1 MQVQPSVNCAAGAR
15 LPLPERQDWLQRENR
30 MKHRRRLWVRQDG
43 FLCWGG
49 AAACQSNGRNATLTI
64 AYRRRTAS
72 AVRPQGAAWISCAGW
87 MGVCDVNI
95 TVFLLLLHCNT
106 AFSRTQEENV
116 RFIHKN
122 PRLLSCKMHKECVKK
137 HTNTLDLCNLFA
149 DRWLIYPFR
158 PICCVHRR
166 NARNGHWL
174 QGRCGKRNDR
184 RLRLQSPVEKGKRL
198 GNWREII
205 VRRFLPF
212 CFRVRAVPSSSYR
225 RSYPACRMRR

>member
-1 MQVQPSVNCAAGAR
+1 MQVRPSVNGAAGAR
-15 LPLPERQDWLQRENR
+15 LPLPERRDGCSAKTDEVSPASLGPAGWFPVLGRRSGVPIER
-30 MKHRRRLWVRQDG
+30 KKHDLDYRVSPSN
-43 FLCWGG
+43 
-49 AAACQSNGRNATLTI
+49 SNGCAP
-64 AYRRRTAS
+64 S
-72 AVRPQGAAWISCAGW
+72 GAAWISRVGW
-87 MGVCDVNI
+87 MWMCDVNI

-122 PRLLSCKMHKECVKK
+122 PRSLSCKMHKECVKK
-137 HTNTLDLCNLFA
+137 HTNTLDLCNPFA
-149 DRWLIYPFR
+149 DQWLFYPFR

-174 QGRCGKRNDR
+174 QGRCGQRNDR

-225 RSYPACRMRR
+225 RSYPACRTRR

>member
-1 MQVQPSVNCAAGAR
+1 MQVQPSVNGAAGAR

-122 PRLLSCKMHKECVKK
+122 RGHYRVKCIKNALKNTQTRWICAIRLLINGCFIHFDRFAACMKEMHATGIGCRAAAGKEMTGGCGCSLRSK
-137 HTNTLDLCNLFA
+137 
-149 DRWLIYPFR
+149 RG
-158 PICCVHRR
+158 
-166 NARNGHWL
+166 NGW
-174 QGRCGKRNDR
+174 
-184 RLRLQSPVEKGKRL
+184 
-198 GNWREII
+198 
-205 VRRFLPF
+205 
-212 CFRVRAVPSSSYR
+212 
-225 RSYPACRMRR
+225 

>member
-1 MQVQPSVNCAAGAR
+1 MVSCVGEA
-15 LPLPERQDWLQRENR
+15 QRHTN
-30 MKHRRRLWVRQDG
+30 
-43 FLCWGG
+43 
-49 AAACQSNGRNATLTI
+49 SNGRNTTLTI

-87 MGVCDVNI
+87 MRMCNVNI

-106 AFSRTQEENV
+106 AFSRTQEKNV

-122 PRLLSCKMHKECVKK
+122 PRSLSCKMHKECVKK

-166 NARNGHWL
+166 NARNGHRL
-174 QGRCGKRNDR
+174 QGRCGQRNDR